1 VVAGNTPRPGDADIA
16 GAVRAEGLWAL
27 ILLGYECTTKRRPMI
42 TAESYSVEELNEQID
57 AVIAELEALRIE
69 AQKRLAANSN

>member
-1 VVAGNTPRPGDADIA
+1 VVAGHTPRPGDADIA
-16 GAVRAEGLWAL
+16 GDVRAEGLWAL

-42 TAESYSVEELNEQID
+42 TAECCSVEELNEQID
-57 AVIAELEALRIE
+57 AVIAELEALRVE